1 MARAVK
7 FDDLALQYVLSDEPE
22 QAKSAAET
30 AASMIESS
38 ANNRVLVGQWVSSI
52 NRWMPSGNSGED
64 GLVDIGE
71 GQDDDFISR
80 AKDFLASTLGALK
93 RDTLKADQ
101 VQLLISFFC
110 SLFSSDH
117 KAGIAASANALR
129 QLTSMKMFKPPMGNH
144 IIEGICKLGDDF
156 KLQAPATRLEIYQL
170 VLGLLQDPSI
180 SNDLEYRHGSTCGF
194 MTGLLDLCRNERD
207 PNNLMKWF
215 DALKTFLQTF
225 SPSTEVISEVFKTFS
240 AYFPISLRA
249 SATPSGITADDL
261 KGAVRACFSAHHRL
275 AGQAIPFLIEKLD
288 QGDAVTVAVKVDILQ
303 TLDACLNQYTH
314 PKQSVVPYAD
324 QIWSSLKYEVRN
336 GEVSDSIEA
345 TLKAISSLTRRLD
358 EDDLRSFFN
367 NAWRDIAE
375 DISNPTYAA
384 QAGRLLVGIA
394 GASVNAFSMITPALS
409 HVRTT
414 IKTSKSAAHRRDLLA
429 LLNSILLVRSHLV
442 SSEDVSQSL
451 EDPLK
456 DRLFGDALFFDV
468 HLPLWKEIPTSYTPA
483 EQVEIL
489 SKVLEG
495 LAALVGQ
502 QSYRAKSRKLLSDS
516 TCAHIFN
523 LLSEPSITYPLKGEG
538 FIGTNQPATDD
549 QLRDSASSAL
559 KKAVPLYPKGFQ
571 QLLLQYLASVQSL
584 YETRDSSNDF
594 VLEIKQAA
602 VTLCEVACPEASK
615 APLPFPDYISLIS
628 TFLNGLFWMLSQQ
641 APPKYWSAL
650 ISSIHFAISRSLAS
664 MSEGSTG
671 ADSKSRPIS
680 AEFYSE
686 LSISYERILKPKR
699 YGQGE
704 GEAMFKDIGNLNL
717 ANTAEYQQ
725 LLVYCL
731 CVLKQLYRRFTDVY
745 PLSNESGGKRW
756 EVGLHKDFVPK
767 DENLTAQQDI
777 CLHQLGLL
785 AASVVRALDEDEQ
798 KALQI
803 DQEAFVFFR
812 GDDQTADGTRLR
824 EEILSVA
831 TEFSPLHEYRT
842 APLSMGILQGLFPG
856 ALKREHHVDALRC
869 LARTLTSIPSP
880 CSDMTRAALDTTW
893 AILSNKFVIKG
904 DDRKSDWLALQE
916 EIKTALVTIWNSDRD
931 SAPEIPDAVRVFRSI
946 LHFLSGDIARFQT
959 DPKMNSVLR
968 LVCDDAPSNPT
979 MGRQLAR
986 NLGLLLSPKECLQR
1000 ENHAVRKRLGEAWI
1014 YHQAV
1019 QPHLGKCFPGPP
1031 GDSSSSDR
1039 GQQEQEQDAINR
1051 AVATFT
1057 LLRHARYEHYADD
1070 VAQIIRVAIRSLG
1083 TLEFR
1088 GAEMESCL
1096 VVLVGILEKDPQA
1109 LKDHLAGLTRG
1120 MIKVYTE
1127 AKVLGGGRRDEA
1139 LSPRDANSL
1148 NTCRKLVLDFFRN
1161 LPAIYEAH
1169 SLLPYRNQLL
1179 RPLSLSCGDPV
1190 REIRRTALAARQAW
1204 ENLA

>member
-1 MARAVK
+1 MAGAVK

-30 AASMIESS
+30 AASMIEAS

-52 NRWMPSGNSGED
+52 NRWMPSGNSGDD
-64 GLVDIGE
+64 GLDDNGE

-80 AKDFLASTLGALK
+80 AKALGFLASTLGALK

-117 KAGIAASANALR
+117 KAGITASAKALR
-129 QLTSMKMFKPPMGNH
+129 QLTSMKMFKPPMGND
-144 IIEGICKLGDDF
+144 IIEGVCKLGDDF

-170 VLGLLQDPSI
+170 VLGLLQDPSV
-180 SNDLEYRHGSTCGF
+180 SNDLEYQHGSTCGF

-215 DALKTFLQTF
+215 DTLKTFLQTF
-225 SPSTEVISEVFKTFS
+225 SPSPEVTSEVFKTFS
-240 AYFPISLRA
+240 AYFPISLRT

-275 AGQAIPFLIEKLD
+275 AGQAIPFLIGKLD
-288 QGDAVTVAVKVDILQ
+288 QGDAVTVSVKVDILQ
-303 TLDACLNQYTH
+303 TLDACLNQYAH
-314 PKQSVVPYAD
+314 PKQSVAPFAD

-336 GEVSDSIEA
+336 GEASDAIEA

-375 DISNPTYAA
+375 DISTPTYAA
-384 QAGRLLVGIA
+384 QAGRLLVGIV
-394 GASVNAFSMITPALS
+394 GASVNSFSMITPALS
-409 HVRTT
+409 QVQTT
-414 IKTSKSAAHRRDLLA
+414 VKTSKSATHRRDLLA

-442 SSEDVSQSL
+442 SSEGVSQSL

-456 DRLFGDALFFDV
+456 DQVFGDALFFDV
-468 HLPLWKEIPTSYTPA
+468 HLPLWKEIPTSYTPT

-489 SKVLEG
+489 SKVMEG

-502 QSYRAKSRKLLSDS
+502 QSYGAEPRRLLSDS
-516 TCAHIFN
+516 TCTHIFN
-523 LLSEPSITYPLKGEG
+523 LLSGPSITYPLKAES
-538 FIGTNQPATDD
+538 FTGTNQSAADE
-549 QLRDSASSAL
+549 QLRGSASSAL
-559 KKAVPLYPKGFQ
+559 KKAVPLYPQGFQ
-571 QLLLQYLASVQSL
+571 QLLLQYLAS
-584 YETRDSSNDF
+584 
-594 VLEIKQAA
+594 
-602 VTLCEVACPEASK
+602 
-615 APLPFPDYISLIS
+615 
-628 TFLNGLFWMLSQQ
+628 
-641 APPKYWSAL
+641 
-650 ISSIHFAISRSLAS
+650 
-664 MSEGSTG
+664 
-671 ADSKSRPIS
+671 
-680 AEFYSE
+680 
-686 LSISYERILKPKR
+686 
-699 YGQGE
+699 
-704 GEAMFKDIGNLNL
+704 
-717 ANTAEYQQ
+717 
-725 LLVYCL
+725 
-731 CVLKQLYRRFTDVY
+731 
-745 PLSNESGGKRW
+745 
-756 EVGLHKDFVPK
+756 
-767 DENLTAQQDI
+767 
-777 CLHQLGLL
+777 LGLL
-785 AASVVRALDEDEQ
+785 AASVIRALDEGEQ

-803 DQEAFVFFR
+803 DQEAFVLFR
-812 GDDQTADGTRLR
+812 GDDQTTD
-824 EEILSVA
+824 
-831 TEFSPLHEYRT
+831 
-842 APLSMGILQGLFPG
+842 
-856 ALKREHHVDALRC
+856 
-869 LARTLTSIPSP
+869 
-880 CSDMTRAALDTTW
+880 DMTRAALDTTW

-916 EIKTALVTIWNSDRD
+916 EIKTAFVMIWNSDKD

-959 DPKMNSVLR
+959 DPKMNSLLR
-968 LVCDDAPSNPT
+968 LVCDEAPSNPA

-986 NLGLLLSPKECLQR
+986 NFGLLVSPKECLQR

-1014 YHQAV
+1014 YHQVV
-1019 QPHLGKCFPGPP
+1019 QPHLGECFPGSA
-1031 GDSSSSDR
+1031 GDGSSSVR
-1039 GQQEQEQDAINR
+1039 GQQEQEQDAVSR
-1051 AVATFT
+1051 AVATFA

-1070 VAQIIRVAIRSLG
+1070 VAQIVRIAIRSLG

-1096 VVLVGILEKDPQA
+1096 VVLVGILEKDPEA

-1120 MIKVYTE
+1120 LIKVYTE
-1127 AKVLGGGRRDEA
+1127 AKALAAGPRDEA

-1148 NTCRKLVLDFFRN
+1148 NMCRKLVLDFFRK

-1204 ENLA
+1204 ENLG

>member
-1 MARAVK
+1 MAGAVK
-7 FDDLALQYVLSDEPE
+7 FDELALQYVLSDEPE

-30 AASMIESS
+30 AASIIEAS

-64 GLVDIGE
+64 GLVDNGE

-80 AKDFLASTLGALK
+80 AKALDFLASTLGALK

-117 KAGIAASANALR
+117 KAGITASAKALR
-129 QLTSMKMFKPPMGNH
+129 QLTSMKMFKPPMGND
-144 IIEGICKLGDDF
+144 IIEGVCKLGDDF
-156 KLQAPATRLEIYQL
+156 KLQTPATRLEIYQL
-170 VLGLLQDPSI
+170 VLGLLQDPSVA
-180 SNDLEYRHGSTCGF
+180 NDLEYRHGSTCGF

-207 PNNLMKWF
+207 PNNLIKWF
-215 DALKTFLQTF
+215 GTLKTFLQTF
-225 SPSTEVISEVFKTFS
+225 SPSPEVTSEVFKTFS

-275 AGQAIPFLIEKLD
+275 AGQAIPFLIGKLD
-288 QGDAVTVAVKVDILQ
+288 QGDAVTVTVKVDILQ

-314 PKQSVVPYAD
+314 PKQSVIPYAD

-336 GEVSDSIEA
+336 GEVSDTVEA

-367 NAWRDIAE
+367 NAWRDLAE
-375 DISNPTYAA
+375 DISSPTYTA
-384 QAGRLLVGIA
+384 QAGRLLVAIV
-394 GASVNAFSMITPALS
+394 GASVNSFSMITPALS
-409 HVRTT
+409 HIQTT
-414 IKTSKSAAHRRDLLA
+414 IKTSKSATHRRDLLA

-442 SSEDVSQSL
+442 SNEGVSQSL
-451 EDPLK
+451 ENPLK
-456 DRLFGDALFFDV
+456 DQLFGDSLFFDV

-483 EQVEIL
+483 EQVEML
-489 SKVLEG
+489 SKVMEG
-495 LAALVGQ
+495 LATLVGQ
-502 QSYRAKSRKLLSDS
+502 QSYGAEPRRLLSDS

-523 LLSEPSITYPLKGEG
+523 LLSEPSITYPLKGER
-538 FIGTNQPATDD
+538 FIGTNLPAVDE

-559 KKAVPLYPKGFQ
+559 KKAVPLYPQGFQ
-571 QLLLQYLASVQSL
+571 QLLLQYLASIL
-584 YETRDSSNDF
+584 RPRGYE
-594 VLEIKQAA
+594 
-602 VTLCEVACPEASK
+602 
-615 APLPFPDYISLIS
+615 
-628 TFLNGLFWMLSQQ
+628 
-641 APPKYWSAL
+641 
-650 ISSIHFAISRSLAS
+650 
-664 MSEGSTG
+664 
-671 ADSKSRPIS
+671 
-680 AEFYSE
+680 
-686 LSISYERILKPKR
+686 
-699 YGQGE
+699 QGE
-704 GEAMFKDIGNLNL
+704 AEVIMKDIGNLSL
-717 ANTAEYQQ
+717 PNTAEYQQ
-725 LLVYCL
+725 LLV
-731 CVLKQLYRRFTDVY
+731 
-745 PLSNESGGKRW
+745 
-756 EVGLHKDFVPK
+756 
-767 DENLTAQQDI
+767 
-777 CLHQLGLL
+777 GLL
-785 AASVVRALDEDEQ
+785 AASIVRVLDEDEQ

-812 GDDQTADGTRLR
+812 GDDQTTDGTRLR
-824 EEILSVA
+824 EEILGRA
-831 TEFSPLHEYRT
+831 TGFSPLHEYRI

-856 ALKREHHVDALRC
+856 ALNHDYHVDALRC
-869 LARTLTSIPSP
+869 LSRTLTSIPSP
-880 CSDMTRAALDTTW
+880 CPDMTRAALDTIW

-904 DDRKSDWLALQE
+904 DDRKSEWLALQE
-916 EIKTALVTIWNSDRD
+916 EIKTAFTKIWNSDKN
-931 SAPEIPDAVRVFRSI
+931 SASEITGAVRVFRSI
-946 LHFLSGDIARFQT
+946 LHFLSGDIVRFQT

-968 LVCDDAPSNPT
+968 LVCDDAPSNPA

-1019 QPHLGKCFPGPP
+1019 QPHLGKCFPGPT
-1031 GDSSSSDR
+1031 GDGSSTVR
-1039 GQQEQEQDAINR
+1039 GQQEQDAVSR

-1070 VAQIIRVAIRSLG
+1070 VAQIVRVAIRSLG

-1096 VVLVGILEKDPQA
+1096 VVLVGILEKDPEA

-1120 MIKVYTE
+1120 LIKVYTE
-1127 AKVLGGGRRDEA
+1127 AKGLGAGRRDEA

-1148 NTCRKLVLDFFRN
+1148 NMCRKLVLDFFQK
-1161 LPAIYEAH
+1161 LPVIYEAH

>member
-1 MARAVK
+1 MARAVR

-30 AASMIESS
+30 AASMIEAS

-52 NRWMPSGNSGED
+52 NRWVPSGDSGED

-80 AKDFLASTLGALK
+80 AKALDFLASTLGALK

-117 KAGIAASANALR
+117 KAGITASAKALR
-129 QLTSMKMFKPPMGNH
+129 QLTSMKMFKPPMGND
-144 IIEGICKLGDDF
+144 IIEGVCKLGDDF

-170 VLGLLQDPSI
+170 VLGLLQDPSV

-207 PNNLMKWF
+207 PSSLMKWF

-225 SPSTEVISEVFKTFS
+225 SPSPEVTSEVFKTFS

-288 QGDAVTVAVKVDILQ
+288 QGDAVTVAVKVDILH
-303 TLDACLNQYTH
+303 TLDACLNQYSH

-345 TLKAISSLTRRLD
+345 TLKAIGSLTRRLD

-375 DISNPTYAA
+375 DISSPTYAA
-384 QAGRLLVGIA
+384 QAGRLLVGIV
-394 GASVNAFSMITPALS
+394 GTSVNSFSMITPALS
-409 HVRTT
+409 HVQTT
-414 IKTSKSAAHRRDLLA
+414 IKTSKSATHRRDLLA
-429 LLNSILLVRSHLV
+429 LLNSILLVRFHLV
-442 SSEDVSQSL
+442 SSEGGSQSL
-451 EDPLK
+451 ENPLK
-456 DRLFGDALFFDV
+456 DQLFGDTLFFDV
-468 HLPLWKEIPTSYTPA
+468 YLPLWKEIPTSYTPI

-489 SKVLEG
+489 
-495 LAALVGQ
+495 
-502 QSYRAKSRKLLSDS
+502 R
-516 TCAHIFN
+516 
-523 LLSEPSITYPLKGEG
+523 PSITYPLKGERFVG
-538 FIGTNQPATDD
+538 ANQPAADE

-559 KKAVPLYPKGFQ
+559 KKAVPLYPQGFQ
-571 QLLLQYLASVQSL
+571 QLLLQYLAS
-584 YETRDSSNDF
+584 
-594 VLEIKQAA
+594 
-602 VTLCEVACPEASK
+602 
-615 APLPFPDYISLIS
+615 
-628 TFLNGLFWMLSQQ
+628 
-641 APPKYWSAL
+641 
-650 ISSIHFAISRSLAS
+650 
-664 MSEGSTG
+664 
-671 ADSKSRPIS
+671 
-680 AEFYSE
+680 
-686 LSISYERILKPKR
+686 ILRPKR
-699 YGQGE
+699 CGQGE
-704 GEAMFKDIGNLNL
+704 NEAMIKDIGNLSL
-717 ANTAEYQQ
+717 ANTAEHQQ

-745 PLSNESGGKRW
+745 PLSNGSGGKRW
-756 EVGLHKDFVPK
+756 EVGLHEDFVSK
-767 DENLTAQQDI
+767 DEILTAQQDI

-785 AASVVRALDEDEQ
+785 AASVVRALNEDEQ

-824 EEILSVA
+824 EEILSGA

-842 APLSMGILQGLFPG
+842 APLSMGILQGLFPE
-856 ALKREHHVDALRC
+856 ALKRE
-869 LARTLTSIPSP
+869 
-880 CSDMTRAALDTTW
+880 
-893 AILSNKFVIKG
+893 FVIRG
-904 DDRKSDWLALQE
+904 DGRKSDWLALQE
-916 EIKTALVTIWNSDRD
+916 EIKTALVAIWNSDRD

-1019 QPHLGKCFPGPP
+1019 QPHLGKCFPDPAS
-1031 GDSSSSDR
+1031 DSSSSAQ
-1039 GQQEQEQDAINR
+1039 GQQEQEEQDTINR
-1051 AVATFT
+1051 AVATFA

-1096 VVLVGILEKDPQA
+1096 VVLVGVLEKDPEA

-1127 AKVLGGGRRDEA
+1127 AKVLGGGRRGA
-1139 LSPRDANSL
+1139 PLSPRDANSL
-1148 NTCRKLVLDFFRN
+1148 NTCRKLVLDFFRK